1 MPLKARLLW
10 SKKHIRGGRSNA
22 ANDPA
27 TDLRGSLLR
36 GRSAASVHSSD
47 NSVVLAVRLLLYMEP
62 LCLQPAEA
70 DIRELG
76 MRTQR
81 GGGNAPSRIGRSHA
95 RVAAGS

>member
-36 GRSAASVHSSD
+36 GRSAASVHGSD

-70 DIRELG
+70 DITAQKGDSHFDVVDGAR
-76 MRTQR
+76 
-81 GGGNAPSRIGRSHA
+81 SRRRIAVR
-95 RVAAGS
+95 